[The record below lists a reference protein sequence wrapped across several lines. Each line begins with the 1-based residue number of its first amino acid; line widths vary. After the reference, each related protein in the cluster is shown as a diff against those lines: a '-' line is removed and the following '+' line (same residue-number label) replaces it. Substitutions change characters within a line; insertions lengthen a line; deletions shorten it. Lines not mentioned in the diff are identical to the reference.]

1 MQKISL
7 TVAALLS
14 VNAVKFIDG
23 QFDSKFDSFA
33 QTTASSAAKAGS
45 GVRAK
50 WIELPNCQDFV
61 LESEV
66 LAFDLSV
73 LGEYVPLSD
82 DLSNAAIATC
92 KGPATAK
99 PPVPPAE
106 PVTPPPE
113 NIPVA

>member
-50 WIELPNCQDFV
+50 WIELPNC
-61 LESEV
+61 
-66 LAFDLSV
+66 
-73 LGEYVPLSD
+73 
-82 DLSNAAIATC
+82 
-92 KGPATAK
+92 
-99 PPVPPAE
+99 
-106 PVTPPPE
+106 
-113 NIPVA
+113 